1 MPLQI
6 QIGLSVPH
14 IFPLSTETKINENI
28 CNTNANGAADVEGVE
43 HVCIG
48 RGHSIL
54 LQVTQIEIAQGEK
67 LITYV
72 KVSLEACELY
82 CRRKN
87 SEFLAKIKKQ
97 IYLTYM

>member
-1 MPLQI
+1 MQYKCKWSS
-6 QIGLSVPH
+6 GRGGG
-14 IFPLSTETKINENI
+14 
-28 CNTNANGAADVEGVE
+28 GA
-43 HVCIG
+43 CIG

-54 LQVTQIEIAQGEK
+54 LQVTQIESAQGEK

-72 KVSLEACELY
+72 KVSLEACELN